1 MLAIA
6 VIDTAPS
13 VLRTEHRRGS
23 HTVQHIAPWSVSFD
37 DAANTPFLYYQKHIL
52 MIGFVIAF
60 MIAPRN
66 AGGSMAQYDS
76 HMQNMTES
84 SRCPVPDAV

>member
-66 AGGSMAQYDS
+66 AGGSLARYDS
-76 HMQNMTES
+76 HMQERDREQS
-84 SRCPVPDAV
+84 LSCP